1 MSENIGNLNLHEGG
15 PFDHLSKADK
25 DRVINLDNGGYGV
38 VLTGETAR
46 RVDTGEIVNIT
57 KEEYER
63 YSRYHPEIKESTD
76 TVNESIDNDDN
87 HLSQQRA

>member
-1 MSENIGNLNLHEGG
+1 MSENIGNLNLYEGG
-15 PFDHLSKADK
+15 PFDHLSKDDK

-46 RVDTGEIVNIT
+46 RVDTGEVVNIT

-63 YSRYHPEIKESTD
+63 YSRDLPKKEEAVDAS
-76 TVNESIDNDDN
+76 NEDGDHGDNYLN
-87 HLSQQRA
+87 QQRA